1 LPLATVIGPGRGGM
15 LVAAFGGALIRNYRE
30 LVSVRAKL
38 E

>member
-1 LPLATVIGPGRGGM
+1 M
-15 LVAAFGGALIRNYRE
+15 LVAALGGALIKNYRE